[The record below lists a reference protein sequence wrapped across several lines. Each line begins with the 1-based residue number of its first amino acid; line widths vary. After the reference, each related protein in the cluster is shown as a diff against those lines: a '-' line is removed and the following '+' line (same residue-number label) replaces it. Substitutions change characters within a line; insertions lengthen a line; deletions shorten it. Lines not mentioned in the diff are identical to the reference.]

1 MRYMLAQCPT
11 CGISFDLAERETPG
25 GFGAGSYCPHC
36 HEQFSIPG
44 PSKTVAIASL
54 FLALGILA
62 LVGIRSALGLVVGSL
77 LLWVPISFFWN
88 LSEMSRK
95 GAVLRKWKPL
105 LRRTF
110 SDWLSER
117 DKIRAPLFK
126 EDKTEK

>member
-1 MRYMLAQCPT
+1 MRVHARTVPDMRKT
-11 CGISFDLAERETPG
+11 FDLAERETPG

-44 PSKTVAIASL
+44 PSKTVTIASL
-54 FLALGILA
+54 ILALGILA
-62 LVGIRSALGLVVGSL
+62 LVGVRSALGLVVGSV

-95 GAVLRKWKPL
+95 GVVLRKWKPL

-117 DKIRAPLFK
+117 DKIRAPVFK
-126 EDKTEK
+126 EDKTEE